1 MVKYPPVSI
10 GQNFLNLHPS
20 APSGKCPT
28 EKCLYGAKRDTS
40 CVGWTTPMRQNNAL
54 QTTKNPASL
63 PKTDFLAA
71 LSRQIL
77 VCDGAIGTELRKR
90 IPAHLQ
96 CLDACNIDDAYAPIV
111 TAIHL
116 AYCGAGADV
125 IQTNT
130 YQANREALAHHGL
143 AEQVAAINR
152 AGVQLARG
160 VAGETCYVAGS
171 VGPLSF
177 HAQPEPA
184 TKAIRRL
191 FKEQMDALV
200 DAGADLLL
208 LETFVSPK
216 QAEIATQQALTYD
229 VPVIAEIS
237 GISGGTVGAGVD
249 VRVFAQELEQLGV
262 HAVGI
267 NCRGPHD
274 LVEAM
279 ELLAPVI
286 KVPLVV
292 QPNAGNPRVEQGE
305 IALSYTVDAEIF
317 SDYVRKLVELG
328 ANMIG
333 GCCGTTPEY
342 TAKIRQVVARQAPVE
357 RETRI
362 FVLPKPPSF
371 LYRAK
376 NVVIDNVDD
385 GLRRKPSHRQR
396 RSPNALRQYEKIE
409 NPVQQVFE
417 TRERIVS
424 VEMRANTFPQ
434 LRALLRA
441 AKTLSAIGVDL
452 FDVTDNSGAVVN
464 IGAVGTAY
472 RLQQATQIPTLIHW
486 TTRSRNLISMQS
498 HLLEAE
504 ALGIRGIVAL
514 SGDHPKVGPYE
525 TASLVPDVRGA
536 VQLMRLIARL
546 NRGELSDGSSIGEP
560 CAFYYGGGFTIA
572 ENLSPHVKHL
582 TSKVA
587 HGAKFAY
594 TQPVWT
600 FEDIA
605 RAQKATAHLGIK
617 ILYGVLPLTSFRSAS
632 YLRDNLGLYIPQII
646 VDKFRDLGDT
656 AGQELGMKLT
666 LDLVQEIRKQDR
678 IPIDGI
684 YLIPPARMNW
694 KNRGRVISEIVKVY
708 RAS

>member
-1 MVKYPPVSI
+1 MAIS
-10 GQNFLNLHPS
+10 
-20 APSGKCPT
+20 
-28 EKCLYGAKRDTS
+28 
-40 CVGWTTPMRQNNAL
+40 
-54 QTTKNPASL
+54 NPLS
-63 PKTDFLAA
+63 KTDFLETLA
-71 LSRQIL
+71 RQIL
-77 VCDGAIGTELRKR
+77 ICDGAIGTELRKR

-96 CLDACNIDDAYAPIV
+96 YLDACNIDDAYAPIV
-111 TAIHL
+111 EAIHR
-116 AYCGAGADV
+116 AYRDAGADI

-130 YQANREALAHHGL
+130 YRANREALAHHGL

-152 AGVQLARG
+152 AGVQLARA

-171 VGPLSF
+171 VGPLPF
-177 HAQPEPA
+177 HAQPQP
-184 TKAIRRL
+184 TIKTIRRL
-191 FKEQMDALV
+191 FREQMDALV

-216 QAEIATQQALTYD
+216 QAEIATKQALTYD

-249 VRVFAQELEQLGV
+249 VRVFAQELEQLGA

-286 KVPLVV
+286 QVPLVV

-328 ANMIG
+328 ANIIG

-342 TAKIRQVVARQAPVE
+342 TAKVRQAVARQAPGRTPVK
-357 RETRI
+357 REARI
-362 FVLPKPPSF
+362 FVLP
-371 LYRAK
+371 RA
-376 NVVIDNVDD
+376 
-385 GLRRKPSHRQR
+385 HRVR
-396 RSPNALRQYEKIE
+396 HRDRAVLPTIE

-424 VEMRANTFPQ
+424 VETRANTFPQ
-434 LRALLRA
+434 LRALLKE
-441 AKTLSAIGVDL
+441 AKTLAAIGVDL

-504 ALGIRGIVAL
+504 TLGIRGIVAL

-536 VQLMRLIARL
+536 VQLMKLIARL
-546 NRGELSDGSSIGEP
+546 NRGELADGSSIGEP

-572 ENLSPHVKHL
+572 ENLNPHVKHL
-582 TSKVA
+582 ASKVA
-587 HGAKFAY
+587 AGAKFAY

-605 RAQKATAHLGIK
+605 RAQKAAEHLGIK
-617 ILYGVLPLTSFRSAS
+617 ILYGILPLTGFRSAS
-632 YLRDNLGLYIPQII
+632 YLRDNLGLYIPQFI

-656 AGQELGMKLT
+656 AAHELGMKLT
-666 LDLVQEIRKQDR
+666 LDLVQEIRSQDSV
-678 IPIDGI
+678 PVDGI

-694 KNRGRVISEIVKVY
+694 KNRRRVITDIVEVY

>member
-1 MVKYPPVSI
+1 M
-10 GQNFLNLHPS
+10 
-20 APSGKCPT
+20 A
-28 EKCLYGAKRDTS
+28 TS
-40 CVGWTTPMRQNNAL
+40 NSL
-54 QTTKNPASL
+54 SKN
-63 PKTDFLAA
+63 DFLSV

-96 CLDACNIDDAYAPIV
+96 CLNACNIDDAYAPIV
-111 TAIHL
+111 EAIHR
-116 AYCGAGADV
+116 AYRDAGADV

-130 YQANREALAHHGL
+130 YQANREALAPHGL

-152 AGVQLARG
+152 AGVQHARA
-160 VAGETCYVAGS
+160 VAGDTHYVAGS
-171 VGPLSF
+171 VGPLPF
-177 HAQPEPA
+177 HAQPEPSI
-184 TKAIRRL
+184 KAIRRL

-208 LETFVSPK
+208 LETFVSKK
-216 QAEIATQQALTYD
+216 QAEIATKQALTYD

-249 VRVFAQELEQLGV
+249 VRVFAQELEQLGA

-286 KVPLVV
+286 RVPLVV

-333 GCCGTTPEY
+333 GCCGTTPGY
-342 TAKIRQVVARQAPVE
+342 TARIRQAVAQQAPG
-357 RETRI
+357 RTPIKRDARI
-362 FVLPKPPSF
+362 FVLP
-371 LYRAK
+371 RA
-376 NVVIDNVDD
+376 
-385 GLRRKPSHRQR
+385 HRVR
-396 RSPNALRQYEKIE
+396 HRDRAVSPTIE

-424 VEMRANTFPQ
+424 VETRANTFPQ
-434 LRALLRA
+434 LRALLKE
-441 AKTLSAIGVDL
+441 AKTLAAIGVDL

-504 ALGIRGIVAL
+504 TLGIRGIVAL

-536 VQLMRLIARL
+536 VQLMKLIARL
-546 NRGELSDGSSIGEP
+546 NRGELADGSSIGEP

-572 ENLSPHVKHL
+572 ENLNPHVKHL
-582 TSKVA
+582 ASKVA
-587 HGAKFAY
+587 AGAKFAY

-605 RAQKATAHLGIK
+605 RAQKAAEHLGIK
-617 ILYGVLPLTSFRSAS
+617 ILYGILPLTGFRSAS
-632 YLRDNLGLYIPQII
+632 YLRDNLGLYIPQFI

-656 AGQELGMKLT
+656 AAHELGMKLT
-666 LDLVQEIRKQDR
+666 LDLVQEIRHQDGV
-678 IPIDGI
+678 PVDGI

-694 KNRGRVISEIVKVY
+694 KNRRRVITDIVEVY

>member
-1 MVKYPPVSI
+1 MDTLI
-10 GQNFLNLHPS
+10 IRFF
-20 APSGKCPT
+20 T
-28 EKCLYGAKRDTS
+28 ELSSKRAYLPNRS
-40 CVGWTTPMRQNNAL
+40 MAIS
-54 QTTKNPASL
+54 NPLS
-63 PKTDFLAA
+63 KTDFMETLA
-71 LSRQIL
+71 RQIL
-77 VCDGAIGTELRKR
+77 ICDGAIGTELRKR

-96 CLDACNIDDAYAPIV
+96 YLDACNIDDAYAPIV
-111 TAIHL
+111 EAIHR
-116 AYCGAGADV
+116 AYRDAGADV

-130 YQANREALAHHGL
+130 YQANREALTHHGL

-152 AGVQLARG
+152 AGVQLARA
-160 VAGETCYVAGS
+160 VARETCYVAGS
-171 VGPLSF
+171 VGPLPF
-177 HAQPEPA
+177 HAQPEPT

-216 QAEIATQQALTYD
+216 QAEIATKQALTYD

-249 VRVFAQELEQLGV
+249 VRVFAQELEQLGA

-274 LVEAM
+274 LVEAI

-342 TAKIRQVVARQAPVE
+342 TAKVRQAVAQQAPGRTPVK
-357 RETRI
+357 REARI
-362 FVLPKPPSF
+362 FVLP
-371 LYRAK
+371 RA
-376 NVVIDNVDD
+376 
-385 GLRRKPSHRQR
+385 HRIR
-396 RSPNALRQYEKIE
+396 HRDRAVLPTIE

-424 VEMRANTFPQ
+424 VETRANTFPQ
-434 LRALLRA
+434 LRALLKE
-441 AKTLSAIGVDL
+441 AKTLAAIGVDL

-504 ALGIRGIVAL
+504 TLGIRGIVAL

-536 VQLMRLIARL
+536 VQLMKLIARL
-546 NRGELSDGSSIGEP
+546 NRGELADGSSIGEP

-572 ENLSPHVKHL
+572 ENLNPHVKHL
-582 TSKVA
+582 ASKVA
-587 HGAKFAY
+587 AGAKFAY

-605 RAQKATAHLGIK
+605 RAQKAAEHLGIK
-617 ILYGVLPLTSFRSAS
+617 ILYGILPLTGFRSAS
-632 YLRDNLGLYIPQII
+632 YLRDNLGLYIPQFI

-656 AGQELGMKLT
+656 AARELGMKLT
-666 LDLVQEIRKQDR
+666 LDLVQEIRSQDSV
-678 IPIDGI
+678 PVDGI

-694 KNRGRVISEIVKVY
+694 KNRRRVITDIVEVY
-708 RAS
+708 RAN

>member
-1 MVKYPPVSI
+1 M
-10 GQNFLNLHPS
+10 
-20 APSGKCPT
+20 A
-28 EKCLYGAKRDTS
+28 TS
-40 CVGWTTPMRQNNAL
+40 NSL
-54 QTTKNPASL
+54 SKN
-63 PKTDFLAA
+63 DFLSA

-96 CLDACNIDDAYAPIV
+96 CLNACNIDDAYAPIV
-111 TAIHL
+111 EAIHR
-116 AYCGAGADV
+116 AYRDAGADV

-130 YQANREALAHHGL
+130 YQANREALAPHGL

-152 AGVQLARG
+152 AGVQLARA
-160 VAGETCYVAGS
+160 VAGDTHYVAGS
-171 VGPLSF
+171 VGPLPF
-177 HAQPEPA
+177 HAQPEPSI
-184 TKAIRRL
+184 KAIRRL

-208 LETFVSPK
+208 LETFVSKK
-216 QAEIATQQALTYD
+216 QAEIATKQALTYD

-249 VRVFAQELEQLGV
+249 VRVFAQELEQLGA

-279 ELLAPVI
+279 ELLAPI
-286 KVPLVV
+286 IRVPLVV

-333 GCCGTTPEY
+333 GCCGTTPGY
-342 TAKIRQVVARQAPVE
+342 TARIRQAVAQQAPGRTPVK
-357 RETRI
+357 REARI
-362 FVLPKPPSF
+362 FVLP
-371 LYRAK
+371 RA
-376 NVVIDNVDD
+376 
-385 GLRRKPSHRQR
+385 HRVR
-396 RSPNALRQYEKIE
+396 HRDRAVSPTIE

-424 VEMRANTFPQ
+424 VETRANTFPQ
-434 LRALLRA
+434 LRAMLKE
-441 AKTLSAIGVDL
+441 AKTLAAIGVDL

-504 ALGIRGIVAL
+504 TLGIRGIVAL

-536 VQLMRLIARL
+536 VQLMKLIARL
-546 NRGELSDGSSIGEP
+546 NRGELADGSSIGEP

-572 ENLSPHVKHL
+572 ENLGPHVKHL
-582 TSKVA
+582 ASKVA
-587 HGAKFAY
+587 AGAKFAY

-605 RAQKATAHLGIK
+605 RAQKAAEHLGIK
-617 ILYGVLPLTSFRSAS
+617 ILYGILPLTGFRSAS
-632 YLRDNLGLYIPQII
+632 YLRDNLGLYIPQFI

-656 AGQELGMKLT
+656 AAHELGMKLT
-666 LDLVQEIRKQDR
+666 LDLVQEIRHQDSV
-678 IPIDGI
+678 PVDGI

-694 KNRGRVISEIVKVY
+694 KNRRRVITDIVEVY

>member
-1 MVKYPPVSI
+1 MATTLRKKD
-10 GQNFLNLHPS
+10 NFM
-20 APSGKCPT
+20 
-28 EKCLYGAKRDTS
+28 E
-40 CVGWTTPMRQNNAL
+40 
-54 QTTKNPASL
+54 SL
-63 PKTDFLAA
+63 AH
-71 LSRQIL
+71 RIL

-90 IPAHLQ
+90 IPAYLQ
-96 CLDACNIDDAYAPIV
+96 CVDACNISTEHAEKV
-111 TAIHL
+111 TAIHR
-116 AYCGAGADV
+116 AYADAGADV

-130 YQANREALAHHGL
+130 YQANREALAVHGL
-143 AEQVAAINR
+143 AEQVEEINTT
-152 AGVQLARG
+152 GVVLARE
-160 VAGETCYVAGS
+160 AAAETSYIAGS
-171 VGPLSF
+171 IGQIPF
-177 HAQPEPA
+177 HSLDTTVPS
-184 TKAIRRL
+184 TKTIRQL

-200 DAGADLLL
+200 DAGVDLLV

-216 QAEIATQQALTYD
+216 QAETATKQALTYG
-229 VPVIAEIS
+229 VPVIVEIS
-237 GISGGTVGAGVD
+237 GVSGGTVGAGLD
-249 VRVFAQELEQLGV
+249 VRVFAQELEQLGA

-286 KVPLVV
+286 KVPIVV

-305 IALSYTVDAEIF
+305 VAVSYTVEAEVF
-317 SDYVRKLVELG
+317 SDYVAKLVELG

-342 TAKIRQVVARQAPVE
+342 TARIQQAVAGREPVK
-357 RETRI
+357 RESRI
-362 FVLPKPPSF
+362 FVLPKITSTS
-371 LYRAK
+371 K
-376 NVVIDNVDD
+376 VQTD
-385 GLRRKPSHRQR
+385 
-396 RSPNALRQYEKIE
+396 

-434 LRALLRA
+434 LRALLKEAKGLA
-441 AKTLSAIGVDL
+441 AMGVDL
-452 FDVTDNSGAVVN
+452 FDVTDNSGAAVN

-514 SGDHPKVGPYE
+514 SGDHPKAGPYE

-536 VQLMRLIARL
+536 VQLMKLISRL
-546 NRGELSDGSSIGEP
+546 NQGELADGSSIGEP
-560 CAFYYGGGFTIA
+560 CGFYYGGGFTVA
-572 ENLSPHVKHL
+572 ENLQPHVKHL
-582 TSKVA
+582 ANKVA
-587 HGAKFAY
+587 QGANFAY

-600 FEDIA
+600 YEDIM
-605 RAQKATAHLGIK
+605 RTQQATEHLGIK
-617 ILYGVLPLTSFRSAS
+617 ILYGILPLTSFRSAS
-632 YLRDNLGLYIPQII
+632 YLRDNLGLYIPQFI

-656 AGQELGMKLT
+656 AGHELGMRLC
-666 LDLVQEIRKQDR
+666 LELVRDIRNQDECQ
-678 IPIDGI
+678 IDGI

-694 KNRGRVISEIVKVY
+694 KNRASVISEIVKTY
-708 RAS
+708 R